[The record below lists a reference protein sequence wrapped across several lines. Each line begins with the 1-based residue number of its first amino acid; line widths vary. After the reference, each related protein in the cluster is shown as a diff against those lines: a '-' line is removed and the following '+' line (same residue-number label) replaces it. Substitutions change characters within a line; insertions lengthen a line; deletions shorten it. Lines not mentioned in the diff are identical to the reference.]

1 MFRSAPIVGG
11 RRGTR
16 IPNSL
21 RVSVKTL
28 FSAGPRLNAE
38 PKPGL
43 FASADPFRAEHVL
56 KHCDDRPEP
65 FDYLPEE
72 GDQAVRGEFVISE
85 DIPGRAVCIY
95 VRGVQ
100 VVKDLRNGDSISVSP
115 CVCLFHYSASQL
127 VLQVFRSEKM
137 YDCID
142 IKRTP
147 VRKRIL
153 ARFYVP

>member
-38 PKPGL
+38 PKPGF

-100 VVKDLRNGDSISVSP
+100 VIQVGYCERLKDALYVRLNKGDLSYKDQKEFERIKDW
-115 CVCLFHYSASQL
+115 L
-127 VLQVFRSEKM
+127 VFEYHR
-137 YDCID
+137 
-142 IKRTP
+142 
-147 VRKRIL
+147 
-153 ARFYVP
+153 